1 MDILKVFSTDDQ
13 FQKRQTA
20 IFQTILTSIG
30 EKWRLIYSVRFLKDK
45 QQNTTISGK
54 IHLLPSKETLARKE
68 QTLTETDI
76 FHKIRVIFL
85 NDYYLLPHCHLGCRV
100 SFFLVLA
107 KITFGRSFCILRSLK
122 YQLRTLIRE
131 TVSQMATSKNAF
143 DCDDLCVE
151 LEFLHDQIDASFK
164 Y

>member
-85 NDYYLLPHCHLGCRV
+85 NDYCVLPHCHLVCRV

-107 KITFGRSFCILRSLK
+107 KNHFW
-122 YQLRTLIRE
+122 E
-131 TVSQMATSKNAF
+131 V
-143 DCDDLCVE
+143 
-151 LEFLHDQIDASFK
+151 FLHLEKFK
-164 Y
+164 VPWFEKLFLNLQHQKCLWRWWFMCWIRVFAWPNWRLL